1 MLIGMSAAAVG
12 AAAAACG
19 TSSNSA
25 AGGSSASPSS
35 GSSGPDGIAS
45 DAYVFGYPLV
55 LMDATRAAAAPAN
68 RFSHAPTIPGSADR
82 TVVRLN
88 QDTLYSQAWLDLSA
102 EPVVVQVPDMG
113 SRYWLLPVLDAWTN
127 VVHNPSSVRP
137 QLQSGATRGPFTYAF
152 TGPSWKGTLPVD
164 VTPMPVP
171 TNMAWILGRVQV
183 DGEHDLSAVHAV
195 QAQITIAPL
204 SAWTRTPGT
213 SNPPASASA
222 GAEPVKTV
230 ADMSGTAYFEK
241 LNALMVANPAAA
253 AAAPALARFAT
264 VGIKPG
270 SPGAAL
276 PADRLDTAVEAAQKR
291 FVGYKSPTA
300 KFENGWR
307 FDLETGRYGTDY
319 LQRAFI
325 ARIGLGANLPEDSLY
340 PTYFGQADSGG
351 TPRRF
356 LIRFAPGQLPP
367 VDAFWSITAY
377 DAQSFF
383 YPNPDEIFSVGH
395 QTPPLKNPDGS
406 VDIYIQNA
414 RPEQKYVAGNWL
426 PIPPAGAFSLT
437 LRLYAPKT
445 SASTGRWQ
453 PPAVQPQA

>member
-1 MLIGMSAAAVG
+1 MGAAVVG

-25 AGGSSASPSS
+25 AGGSSASSSS
-35 GSSGPDGIAS
+35 GAS
-45 DAYVFGYPLV
+45 DPDAIAPDAFVFGYPLV

-68 RFSHAPTIPGSADR
+68 RFSHAATIPSSAER
-82 TVVRLN
+82 IVVRLN

-137 QLQSGATRGPFTYAF
+137 QQKSGAPRGPFTYAF
-152 TGPSWKGTLPVD
+152 TGPSWKGTLPDD
-164 VTPMPVP
+164 VTAMPVP
-171 TNMAWILGRVQV
+171 TDMAWILGRVQV
-183 DGEHDLSAVHAV
+183 NGEQDLPAVHAI
-195 QAQITIAPL
+195 QAQIKIAPL

-213 SNPPASASA
+213 SNPPATAPT

-230 ADMSGTAYFEK
+230 AGLSGTAFFAK
-241 LNALMVANPAAA
+241 LDALMAANPP
-253 AAAPALARFAT
+253 APADASALARFAT

-270 SPGAAL
+270 GSGAAL
-276 PADRLDTAVEAAQKR
+276 PADRLDAAVQAAKKR
-291 FVGYKSPTA
+291 LAGYKSPTA
-300 KFENGWR
+300 KFENGWG
-307 FDLETGRYGTDY
+307 FDIETGRYGTNY

-340 PTYFGQADSGG
+340 PTFFGQADSGG
-351 TPRRF
+351 KPQKF

-383 YPNPDEIFSVGH
+383 YPNPDDIFSVGH
-395 QTPPLKNPDGS
+395 QTPPLANPDGS
-406 VDIYIQNA
+406 VDIYVSNG
-414 RPEQKYVAGNWL
+414 RPDQKYVAANWL
-426 PIPPAGAFSLT
+426 PIPASGQFSLT
-437 LRLYAPKT
+437 LRLYAPKP
-445 SASTGRWQ
+445 SASNGAWQ
-453 PPAVQPQA
+453 PPAVQPQT